1 MPFIDTN
8 IAPSWIYDSN
18 LGGIKRIVISDTNI
32 KFVKNTVN
40 SAYTFTQLKNYQFV
54 TGITGSAT
62 LGTFS
67 VRFRP
72 PFTTDTISLR
82 SSVLTNGGIEFYT
95 YNTPNNTL
103 QSNTLLS
110 YGSDNSFVQ
119 SVIQSTKVNELSFLI
134 NGFREFT
141 YLDRDIAT
149 SSQPSGWFYGIAPGD
164 FEPSYNLFLSSS
176 ASSISPMYSIL
187 GSGLNIISNKNFI
200 AKYIEYDTFNIDYS
214 FYTSNPVNMTM
225 YLLTLDNL
233 GIPNNWG
240 SHIVSTFSVTGTYSE
255 LGLAGTNYD
264 GTKNYLVFSCEATF
278 NSGVNY
284 TINSNGDSVLT
295 DIYSRLSNID
305 IYGTYHPTSN
315 NRLSLTDTTTNPIGL
330 SISNA
335 AYSYTLLNNGG
346 TFSIPSRIGNGA
358 FKAGIW
364 ENGVWNNGWRDDTN
378 TKDFDDVYISVLTA
392 SDVSWKIEI
401 RGAVSAIVGFAT
413 GSNVSIGNIVA
424 IDINDNRKLLKDY
437 YQIESLGV
445 DGGNPQNGV
454 APYGW
459 IRVNLHTSFPY
470 RRIEKDS
477 PNHKIKVTKNIWLSG
492 GFFNGYFSGVWNNGL
507 FKGYPLLTEMFDSH
521 WIDGLFDGG
530 RFNSSYSNNY
540 NFIGIGPKVA
550 CSNNFMD
557 LIFASS
563 STTPFLQGDYIFL
576 TLDSLVSSSVAAGSD
591 LYSGVC
597 QIVDVKIDTEPLI
610 SDNNG
615 GFIANPNFMYQTI
628 TINKRSIG
636 LPKYFD
642 PTVPAGYAYR
652 YTGSSVIQNFKF
664 YDNNRSKIKSSDS
677 QLSTAVFSFNS
688 WIDVNYDSTRSV
700 TLGRDFRAYEPLT
713 GRSVNRNNLF
723 GYPTYDILSSA
734 SRFRDSNSL
743 DTKLYKLGTKYKV
756 FTDFI
761 GDSSKFNDPF
771 NDLDFSSF
779 INAGWTYSY
788 VKPSNFKI
796 KRTESLITLNDSQS
810 TALLNSG
817 VTGDELYITAS
828 NTGLILNNN
837 KINIEKS
844 RYSVVEFDVIT
855 YSVVSSNYVYD
866 NPDIY
871 QIRSI
876 SNVGLSFSESNNIA
890 GAYITSSYYLAGLG
904 SPTFSIDD
912 ILVMVDIY
920 GDVAGTT
927 INLKAPNGK
936 IVNLKK
942 IGTGLGSRLNQTK
955 FSLRDVYDKF
965 SYVTTPYS
973 LNNTTVAY
981 SDTYQMDKEIGQ
993 GGTSSFLSNTTLLSE
1008 LVSTAGVPT
1017 IYGTWTLFIK
1027 YNPLAI
1033 NVCDLVNWSIDIEYK
1048 KLVIEDNEPTTTYP
1062 LLNFNNL
1069 NYDITTQLS
1078 GYDNVQIYKKMNYLP
1093 VQESVDHLLAQNT
1106 FRLDSVEL
1114 ATPARW
1120 GGFGKNQKTKKYEY
1134 FYNRTDMMLCISG
1147 NGATGGSTSMVVLD
1161 NLNMYEVDMIPFFK
1175 YFENPN
1181 IYKGIVFPYI
1191 GTSPE
1196 IDYTNSDFIFIDN
1209 ITIGLDSI
1217 NPVAVDTTFIDCGT
1231 ISFASLQ
1238 LSARINGSIL
1248 SWTSS
1253 SYQFVNMLNSSTP
1266 GSVTCSTTTFDSI
1279 NWTITPSSSGLPPVT
1294 ITNTNGLYPSVSGL
1308 TAGGEYSIEITS
1320 LVKNGPPSQAIG
1332 YSNNG
1337 NQIKATIKLNSK
1349 PTAIVSADPLPL
1361 LFDFIPG
1368 DGLSHIIN
1376 EVNLLNGYTSSN
1388 GYASAF
1394 TIVSLPSEG
1403 SLFYNGTLVTLPFGP
1418 ITIVN
1423 DLIPGLVYYPEGNP
1437 PSVPQTTSFSTSF
1450 TYTIIDNDGDV
1461 YTATMIIDA
1470 TIQASQVTIETNI
1483 NKNVDYQIGEPPLF
1497 AAKVILLSEVV
1508 QNYTNSNSL
1517 SPVSIKIL
1525 SVPTQGQLSLY
1536 NGVAF
1541 TAVTVNQVISNV
1553 SISNTHFA
1561 YWPQDIFQVSTPSG
1575 NFTGVFTYVVTDS
1588 LGFDSPTVTF
1598 NINCTQILVVNGFSP
1613 GPYGANVYYPG
1624 GLSGGKTVSDL
1635 LLGYPVNTTTL
1646 RWKATYTLVA
1656 ETYTDARVSFSTN
1669 DINNFVTTLWYD
1681 FYEVNGQTPG
1691 VHNTAWRNL
1700 IPSASSYGNPI
1711 SCLLRSNNG
1720 HTITVTVQAL
1730 DSSNNVLGNYSF
1742 ASP

>member
-1 MPFIDTN
+1 
-8 IAPSWIYDSN
+8 
-18 LGGIKRIVISDTNI
+18 
-32 KFVKNTVN
+32 
-40 SAYTFTQLKNYQFV
+40 
-54 TGITGSAT
+54 
-62 LGTFS
+62 
-67 VRFRP
+67 
-72 PFTTDTISLR
+72 
-82 SSVLTNGGIEFYT
+82 
-95 YNTPNNTL
+95 
-103 QSNTLLS
+103 
-110 YGSDNSFVQ
+110 
-119 SVIQSTKVNELSFLI
+119 
-134 NGFREFT
+134 
-141 YLDRDIAT
+141 
-149 SSQPSGWFYGIAPGD
+149 
-164 FEPSYNLFLSSS
+164 
-176 ASSISPMYSIL
+176 
-187 GSGLNIISNKNFI
+187 
-200 AKYIEYDTFNIDYS
+200 
-214 FYTSNPVNMTM
+214 
-225 YLLTLDNL
+225 
-233 GIPNNWG
+233 
-240 SHIVSTFSVTGTYSE
+240 
-255 LGLAGTNYD
+255 
-264 GTKNYLVFSCEATF
+264 
-278 NSGVNY
+278 
-284 TINSNGDSVLT
+284 
-295 DIYSRLSNID
+295 
-305 IYGTYHPTSN
+305 
-315 NRLSLTDTTTNPIGL
+315 LTDTTTNPIGL

-401 RGAVSAIVGFAT
+401 RGAVSAINGFAT

-459 IRVNLHTSFPY
+459 IRVNLDTSFPY

-576 TLDSLVSSSVAAGSD
+576 SLYQIGLVFLGGGSD
-591 LYSGVC
+591 FYSGVC
-597 QIVDVKIDTEPLI
+597 QIVDVKVDNEPLI
-610 SDNNG
+610 SDSSG
-615 GFIANPNFMYQTI
+615 GLITNPNFMYQTI

-642 PTVPAGYAYR
+642 PNNPAGYVYR

-677 QLSTAVFSFNS
+677 QVSTAVFSFNS

-761 GDSSKFNDPF
+761 GDSSKFNEPF

-788 VKPSNFKI
+788 IKPSNFKI

-837 KINIEKS
+837 NINIEKS

-855 YSVVSSNYVYD
+855 YSVANPNYVYD
-866 NPDIY
+866 NPNIY
-871 QIRSI
+871 QQRSI

-890 GAYITSSYYLAGLG
+890 GAYITSSYYLAGSG

-920 GDVAGTT
+920 GDVPGTT

-981 SDTYQMDKEIGQ
+981 TDTYQMDKEIGQ

-1008 LVSTAGVPT
+1008 LVSTAGVPA

-1048 KLVIEDNEPTTTYP
+1048 HLVIEDNEPTTTYP
-1062 LLNFNNL
+1062 ILNFNNL

-1093 VQESVDHLLAQNT
+1093 VQENVNHLLAQNT

-1134 FYNRTDMMLCISG
+1134 FYNRTDMMLCING
-1147 NGATGGSTSMVVLD
+1147 NGATGASTSMVVLD

-1196 IDYTNSDFIFIDN
+1196 IDYTNSDFVFIDN

-1231 ISFASLQ
+1231 VSFASLQ
-1238 LSARINGSIL
+1238 LSASINGTVL

-1266 GSVTCSTTTFDSI
+1266 GSVTCSTTFDSI
-1279 NWTITPSSSGLPPVT
+1279 NWTITPSSSALPPVT
-1294 ITNTNGLYPSVSGL
+1294 MTNTSGLYPSVSGL
-1308 TAGGEYSIEITS
+1308 TAGGEYSVEITS
-1320 LVKNGPPSQAIG
+1320 LVKNGPPLQAIG

-1349 PTAIVSADPLPL
+1349 PAAIISVDPLPL
-1361 LFDFIPG
+1361 IFEFTPG

-1376 EVNLLNGYTSSN
+1376 EDNLLNGYTTSN
-1388 GYASAF
+1388 SYASAF

-1437 PSVPQTTSFSTSF
+1437 ATVDPQTTPFNTSF
-1450 TYTIIDNDGDV
+1450 TYTIIDDDNGV

-1470 TIQASQVTIETNI
+1470 TITTGSITMD
-1483 NKNVDYQIGEPPLF
+1483 DYNLFKDIDYALDEPQID
-1497 AAKVILLSEVV
+1497 AAKVIAI
-1508 QNYTNSNSL
+1508 QNLTTGYNNSNNQ
-1517 SPVSIKIL
+1517 PIL
-1525 SVPTQGQLSLY
+1525 SITIESLPSTGQLSLY
-1536 NGVAF
+1536 NGTSYVPVIVGDIIPVA
-1541 TAVTVNQVISNV
+1541 
-1553 SISNTHFA
+1553 SIVDNNFA
-1561 YWPQDIFQVSTPSG
+1561 YWPENIDQSGTPSG
-1575 NFTGVFTYVVTDS
+1575 YFEVSFNYTIQAQYS
-1588 LGFDSPTVTF
+1588 NPSSTV
-1598 NINCTQILVVNGFSP
+1598 NLQINCTDVTSVLPVITYNPADPYIAAALNGPQETDTAS
-1613 GPYGANVYYPG
+1613 YEI
-1624 GLSGGKTVSDL
+1624 
-1635 LLGYPVNTTTL
+1635 TTL
-1646 RWKATYTLVA
+1646 TQRNFRLRIYITNASVNLTATWNFT
-1656 ETYTDARVSFSTN
+1656 
-1669 DINNFVTTLWYD
+1669 IN
-1681 FYEVNGQTPG
+1681 GTP
-1691 VHNTAWRNL
+1691 T
-1700 IPSASSYGNPI
+1700 
-1711 SCLLRSNNG
+1711 
-1720 HTITVTVQAL
+1720 TITVIGSAGAGGGVSSYVTFPTGVYSGTITITGTPTSTTGAYGGCFIEVQ
-1730 DSSNNVLGNYSF
+1730 
-1742 ASP
+1742 P

>member
-18 LGGIKRIVISDTNI
+18 LGGIKRIVINDTNI

-40 SAYTFTQLKNYQFV
+40 SPYTFTQLKNYQFV
-54 TGITGSAT
+54 TGITGSTA

-67 VRFRP
+67 VKFRP

-95 YNTPNNTL
+95 YNSPNSTL
-103 QSNTLLS
+103 ASNTLLS
-110 YGSDNSFVQ
+110 YGSDNSFTQ
-119 SVIQSTKVNELSFLI
+119 SAIQYTRVNELNFLI

-164 FEPSYNLFLSSS
+164 FDPSYNLFLSSS
-176 ASSISPMYSIL
+176 TSSVSPKYSIL
-187 GSGLNIISNKNFI
+187 GSGLNTISNKNFI
-200 AKYIEYDTFNIDYS
+200 AKYIEYDTFNLEYN
-214 FYTSNPVNMTM
+214 FYTSTPVNMTV

-233 GIPNNWG
+233 DKPTNWS
-240 SHIVSTFSVTGTYSE
+240 SHIVSTFSTTGTYSR

-264 GTKNYLVFSCEATF
+264 GSKNYLVFSCEAVFTP
-278 NSGVNY
+278 GVNY
-284 TINSNGDSVLT
+284 NSNQVLT
-295 DIYSRLSNID
+295 DIYSRISNID
-305 IYGTYHPTSN
+305 IYGTYHTTSN

-335 AYSYTLLNNGG
+335 AYSYTLINNGG

-358 FKAGIW
+358 FKSGIW

-401 RGAVSAIVGFAT
+401 RGAVSAIDGFAT

-445 DGGNPQNGV
+445 DGGNPQNGI

-459 IRVNLHTSFPY
+459 IRVNLDTSFPY

-530 RFNSSYSNNY
+530 HFNSSYSNNY

-557 LIFASS
+557 LVFAPS
-563 STTPFLQGDYIFL
+563 STTPFLQGDYIFI
-576 TLDSLVSSSVAAGSD
+576 TLYQIGSVFLGGSD
-591 LYSGVC
+591 FYSGVC
-597 QIVDVKIDTEPLI
+597 QIVDVKVDKEPLI
-610 SDNNG
+610 TDING
-615 GFIANPNFMYQTI
+615 VSTTNPNFMYQTI

-642 PTVPAGYAYR
+642 PNNPAGYVYR
-652 YTGSSVIQNFKF
+652 YTASSVIQNFKF

-677 QLSTAVFSFNS
+677 QVSTAVFSFNS

-713 GRSVNRNNLF
+713 GKSVNRNNLF

-734 SRFRDSNSL
+734 SRFRDSNTL
-743 DTKLYKLGTKYKV
+743 DSKLYKLGTKYKV

-761 GDSSKFNDPF
+761 GDYSKFNEPF
-771 NDLDFSSF
+771 NDLDFSNF

-788 VKPSNFKI
+788 VKSSNFKV
-796 KRTESLITLNDSQS
+796 KRTEGLITLNDTQS

-817 VTGDELYITAS
+817 VTGNELYVTAS

-837 KINIEKS
+837 NINIEKS

-855 YSVVSSNYVYD
+855 YSVANTNYVYD

-871 QIRSI
+871 QERSI
-876 SNVGLSFSESNNIA
+876 SNVGLSFSETINVA
-890 GAYITSSYYLAGLG
+890 GAYITSSYHLLG
-904 SPTFSIDD
+904 SATFSVDD
-912 ILVMVDIY
+912 IVVMIDMY
-920 GDVAGTT
+920 GDVPGTT

-942 IGTGLGSRLNQTK
+942 IGTGLGNRLNRTK

-965 SYVTTPYS
+965 SYITTPYS

-993 GGTSSFLSNTTLLSE
+993 GGTASFLSDTSLLSD
-1008 LVSTAGVPT
+1008 LVST
-1017 IYGTWTLFIK
+1017 IYGTWTLIIK

-1033 NVCDLVNWSIDIEYK
+1033 NVCDLVNWSIDIQYK
-1048 KLVIEDNEPTTTYP
+1048 HLIIEDNEPTTTFP
-1062 LLNFNNL
+1062 ILNFNNL

-1093 VQESVDHLLAQNT
+1093 IQDNVNHLLAQNT

-1114 ATPARW
+1114 ASPARW
-1120 GGFGKNQKTKKYEY
+1120 GGFGRNQKTKKYEY
-1134 FYNRTDMMLCISG
+1134 FYNRTDMMLSING
-1147 NGATGGSTSMVVLD
+1147 GGATGGSTSMVVLD

-1181 IYKGIVFPYI
+1181 IYKGVVFPYI

-1196 IDYTNSDFIFIDN
+1196 IDYTNSDFVFIDN

-1231 ISFASLQ
+1231 ASFASLQ
-1238 LSARINGSIL
+1238 LSASINGSLL

-1253 SYQFVNMLNSSTP
+1253 SYQFVNMSSTNIP
-1266 GSVTCSTTTFDSI
+1266 GSVTCSTTFDTILWSI
-1279 NWTITPSSSGLPPVT
+1279 TTLSSGLPTALIVPT
-1294 ITNTNGLYPSVSGL
+1294 TGNLYPSISGL
-1308 TAGGEYSIEITS
+1308 TAGGEYSVEILS
-1320 LVKNGPPSQAIG
+1320 LVKNGPPSQSIG
-1332 YSNNG
+1332 YNNG
-1337 NQIKATIKLNSK
+1337 GAPIKATIKVNVK
-1349 PTAIVSADPLPL
+1349 PVAIISVDPLSL
-1361 LFDFIPG
+1361 LFNFVPG
-1368 DGLSHIIN
+1368 DTQSHIIN
-1376 EVNLLNGYTSSN
+1376 ETNLLNGYSN
-1388 GYASAF
+1388 SYTNNYPSAF
-1394 TIVSLPSEG
+1394 TITSLPSEG

-1418 ITIVN
+1418 ITISNSV
-1423 DLIPGLVYYPEGNP
+1423 ITGLVYYPEGNP
-1437 PSVPQTTSFSTSF
+1437 VTVDPQTTSFSTSF
-1450 TYTIIDNDGDV
+1450 NYTIIDNENNPWP
-1461 YTATMIIDA
+1461 ATMLIVA
-1470 TIQASQVTIETNI
+1470 TIPPSIITVNTPLSKNI
-1483 NKNVDYQIGEPPLF
+1483 NYDLNESDIN
-1497 AAKVILLSEVV
+1497 AAKVISNLELMVGYINNPNNSPEHHIKIQSVPLRGQLSNNGSLVSNNDTISQFDLVTHNFAYYPEKIDRSD
-1508 QNYTNSNSL
+1508 NTGNDFTETFTYTVLDAQGNESNLVIFNLQCTDVTSVLPVITYSNSL
-1517 SPVSIKIL
+1517 YLGAPVNSAPQSQTAGFTITSVTQRNIRL
-1525 SVPTQGQLSLY
+1525 HVFLTNASVPATAVWTITINGITTTKTVTTVGTIGYSSY
-1536 NGVAF
+1536 VVVPPGTYNGIITISATPNSTNGVA
-1541 TAVTVNQVISNV
+1541 AS
-1553 SISNTHFA
+1553 
-1561 YWPQDIFQVSTPSG
+1561 
-1575 NFTGVFTYVVTDS
+1575 
-1588 LGFDSPTVTF
+1588 
-1598 NINCTQILVVNGFSP
+1598 C
-1613 GPYGANVYYPG
+1613 
-1624 GLSGGKTVSDL
+1624 DL
-1635 LLGYPVNTTTL
+1635 
-1646 RWKATYTLVA
+1646 
-1656 ETYTDARVSFSTN
+1656 
-1669 DINNFVTTLWYD
+1669 
-1681 FYEVNGQTPG
+1681 EVQP
-1691 VHNTAWRNL
+1691 
-1700 IPSASSYGNPI
+1700 
-1711 SCLLRSNNG
+1711 
-1720 HTITVTVQAL
+1720 
-1730 DSSNNVLGNYSF
+1730 
-1742 ASP
+1742 

>member
-18 LGGIKRIVISDTNI
+18 LGGIKRIVLSDTNI
-32 KFVKNTVN
+32 KYIKNTPNGV
-40 SAYTFTQLKNYQFV
+40 YTFTQLKNYQFV
-54 TGITGSAT
+54 TGITGSGI

-67 VRFRP
+67 TRFRS
-72 PFTTDTISLR
+72 PFTNDTIMLR
-82 SSVLTNGGIEFYT
+82 NNVLTNGGVEFYT
-95 YNTPNNTL
+95 YNNPNYTL
-103 QSNTLLS
+103 DSNTLIS
-110 YGSDNSFVQ
+110 YGSDNSFVN
-119 SVIQSTKVNELSFLI
+119 SVIKKTSVYELSFLI
-134 NGFREFT
+134 NGFREFS
-141 YLDRDIAT
+141 YLDRDIAS

-164 FEPSYNLFLSSS
+164 FDPSYNFFISSS
-176 ASSISPMYSIL
+176 TSSISPSYSTL
-187 GSGLNIISNKNFI
+187 GSGLNTVSQKNFI
-200 AKYIEYDTFNIDYS
+200 AKYIDYDTFNLEYT
-214 FYTSNPVNMTM
+214 FYTSTEVNMTM

-233 GIPNNWG
+233 GKPANWG
-240 SHIVSTFSVTGTYSE
+240 SHIVTEFKTTGTYSN

-264 GTKNYLVFSCEATF
+264 GTKNYLVFSCEAVF
-278 NSGVNY
+278 IPGANY
-284 TINSNGDSVLT
+284 NANQVLT
-295 DIYSRLSNID
+295 DIYSRISNIN

-335 AYSYTLLNNGG
+335 AYSYTLINNGG

-401 RGAVSAIVGFAT
+401 RGSVSAIVGFAT

-445 DGGNPQNGV
+445 DAGDPINGV

-459 IRVNLHTSFPY
+459 IRVNLDTSFPY

-576 TLDSLVSSSVAAGSD
+576 TLYEIGDFYLAGSN

-597 QIVDVKIDTEPLI
+597 QIVDVKVDNEPLI
-610 SDNNG
+610 LDNG
-615 GFIANPNFMYQTI
+615 VFITNPNFMYQTI

-642 PTVPAGYAYR
+642 LNNPTGYAYR
-652 YTGSSVIQNFKF
+652 YTASSVIQNFKF

-677 QLSTAVFSFNS
+677 QVSTAVFSFNS

-713 GRSVNRNNLF
+713 GKSVNRNNLF

-771 NDLDFSSF
+771 NDLDFSNF
-779 INAGWTYSY
+779 INGGWTYSY
-788 VKPSNFKI
+788 TKPSNFKI
-796 KRTESLITLNDSQS
+796 KRTESLITLNNSES
-810 TALLNSG
+810 IGLLNSG
-817 VTGDELYITAS
+817 VTGNELYITAS

-837 KINIEKS
+837 NINIEKS

-855 YSVVSSNYVYD
+855 YSVANSNYVYD
-866 NPDIY
+866 NPNIY
-871 QIRSI
+871 QERSI
-876 SNVGLSFSESNNIA
+876 NNMGLSFSESVNIA
-890 GAYITSSYYLAGLG
+890 GAYLTSNYFLNGGGTVSV
-904 SPTFSIDD
+904 DD
-912 ILVMVDIY
+912 IVVMVDMY
-920 GDVAGTT
+920 GDVPGTT
-927 INLKAPNGK
+927 INLKAPNGR
-936 IVNLKK
+936 IMNLKK
-942 IGTGLGSRLNQTK
+942 IGTGLGNRLNQTK
-955 FSLRDVYDKF
+955 FSLREVYDKF

-981 SDTYQMDKEIGQ
+981 SDTYQMDREIGQ
-993 GGTSSFLSNTTLLSE
+993 GGTPSFLSNTTLLSD
-1008 LVSTAGVPT
+1008 LVFDGTT
-1017 IYGTWTLFIK
+1017 QKIYGTWSLFIK

-1033 NVCDLVNWSIDIEYK
+1033 NICDLVNWSIDIQYK
-1048 KLVIEDNEPTTTYP
+1048 HLLTEDNEPTTTFP
-1062 LLNFNNL
+1062 ILNFNNL

-1093 VQESVDHLLAQNT
+1093 VKDNVNHLLVKNT

-1120 GGFGKNQKTKKYEY
+1120 GGFGNNQKTKKYEY
-1134 FYNRTDMMLCISG
+1134 FYNKTDMMLSINGNNVSG
-1147 NGATGGSTSMVVLD
+1147 ESTSMVVLD

-1181 IYKGIVFPYI
+1181 IYKGIVFPYV

-1196 IDYTNSDFIFIDN
+1196 IDYTNSDFVFIDN
-1209 ITIGLDSI
+1209 IAIGLDSI
-1217 NPVAVDTTFIDCGT
+1217 NPTALDTTFISCGT
-1231 ISFASLQ
+1231 VSSTSLQ
-1238 LSARINGSIL
+1238 LSARINNTIVLPYTQS
-1248 SWTSS
+1248 T
-1253 SYQFVNMLNSSTP
+1253 YQLVNMITSNTP
-1266 GSVTCSTTTFDSI
+1266 GSVTCSTTFDSI
-1279 NWTITPSSSGLPPVT
+1279 AWSITPAVSGLPPVS
-1294 ITNTNGLYPSVSGL
+1294 IGNINTLYPFVSGL
-1308 TAGGEYSIEITS
+1308 TAGGDYFIEITS

-1332 YSNNG
+1332 YSNG
-1337 NQIKATIKLNSK
+1337 RPAIKASITVAPK
-1349 PTAIVSADPLPL
+1349 PTP
-1361 LFDFIPG
+1361 
-1368 DGLSHIIN
+1368 IIN
-1376 EVNLLNGYTSSN
+1376 VSPLSLPVTFVPNQPGFWTINQVNLLNNYTNNYAN
-1388 GYASAF
+1388 GTPTGNYANKLVIK
-1394 TIVSLPSEG
+1394 TLPSI
-1403 SLFYNGTLVTLPFGP
+1403 GTLSYNDGVNGFAP
-1418 ITIVN
+1418 ITLDMQLNIVN
-1423 DLIPGLVYYPEGNP
+1423 DQITLRYEPDVNQHQGYP
-1437 PSVPQTTSFSTSF
+1437 TSF
-1450 TYTIIDNDGDV
+1450 TYQIIDNEG
-1461 YTATMIIDA
+1461 YQLTAGNATMNITATIPPANITMDNNTLFKDIDY
-1470 TIQASQVTIETNI
+1470 TLNEP
-1483 NKNVDYQIGEPPLF
+1483 QID
-1497 AAKVILLSEVV
+1497 AAKVIAI
-1508 QNYTNSNSL
+1508 QNLTTGYNNSNNQ
-1517 SPVSIKIL
+1517 PVFQITIQTL
-1525 SVPTQGQLSLY
+1525 PITGQLSIY
-1536 NGVAF
+1536 DGTSYV
-1541 TAVTVNQVISNV
+1541 AVTGGQIIPVTTIVTN
-1553 SISNTHFA
+1553 HFA
-1561 YWPQDIFQVSTPSG
+1561 YWPEDIDQNGTASGYFEESFNYTIQDEQLNSSSTITLQLNCTDVTPHISSLPPVLRQTNAASSGTDYVSQSGGNTASNFTLSGAGPFTIYYRNTGVDNILFSGWGLSNNSTYINQYGNGSVLATITTCPQNGDILTHGSTTLVTFSRNSIPNGKYQINLIYKLPSG
-1575 NFTGVFTYVVTDS
+1575 ADN
-1588 LGFDSPTVTF
+1588 TV
-1598 NINCTQILVVNGFSP
+1598 NWYI
-1613 GPYGANVYYPG
+1613 
-1624 GLSGGKTVSDL
+1624 
-1635 LLGYPVNTTTL
+1635 TL
-1646 RWKATYTLVA
+1646 A
-1656 ETYTDARVSFSTN
+1656 
-1669 DINNFVTTLWYD
+1669 
-1681 FYEVNGQTPG
+1681 
-1691 VHNTAWRNL
+1691 
-1700 IPSASSYGNPI
+1700 
-1711 SCLLRSNNG
+1711 
-1720 HTITVTVQAL
+1720 
-1730 DSSNNVLGNYSF
+1730 
-1742 ASP
+1742 

>member
-54 TGITGSAT
+54 TGITGSVA

-110 YGSDNSFVQ
+110 YGSDNSFTQ

-176 ASSISPMYSIL
+176 ASSISPKYSIL
-187 GSGLNIISNKNFI
+187 GSGLNTISNKNFI

-233 GIPNNWG
+233 DKPTNWP

-264 GTKNYLVFSCEATF
+264 GTKNYLVFSCEAVF

-284 TINSNGDSVLT
+284 TIDSSGAQVLT
-295 DIYSRLSNID
+295 DIYARLSNID

-335 AYSYTLLNNGG
+335 AYSYTLINNGG

-401 RGAVSAIVGFAT
+401 RGAVSAIDGFVT

-445 DGGNPQNGV
+445 DAGDPQNGV

-459 IRVNLHTSFPY
+459 IRVNLDTSFPY

-540 NFIGIGPKVA
+540 DFIGIGPKVA

-576 TLDSLVSSSVAAGSD
+576 TLNTLVSSSVAAGSD

-597 QIVDVKIDTEPLI
+597 QIVDVKIDTATQS
-610 SDNNG
+610 SDGNG

-761 GDSSKFNDPF
+761 GDSSKFNEPF

-855 YSVVSSNYVYD
+855 YSVVNPNYVYD

-1027 YNPLAI
+1027 YNPLAV
-1033 NVCDLVNWSIDIEYK
+1033 NVCDLVNWSIDIEYQH
-1048 KLVIEDNEPTTTYP
+1048 LVIEDNEPTATYP

-1078 GYDNVQIYKKMNYLP
+1078 GYDNIQIYKKMNYLP
-1093 VQESVDHLLAQNT
+1093 VQDNVNHLLSQNT

-1134 FYNRTDMMLCISG
+1134 FYNKTDMMLSING
-1147 NGATGGSTSMVVLD
+1147 NNATGSSTSMVVLD

-1196 IDYTNSDFIFIDN
+1196 IDYTNSDFVFIDN

-1231 ISFASLQ
+1231 VSFASLQ
-1238 LSARINGSIL
+1238 LSASINGSVL

-1266 GSVTCSTTTFDSI
+1266 GSVTCSTTFDSI
-1279 NWTITPSSSGLPPVT
+1279 NWTITPSSSTLPPVT
-1294 ITNTNGLYPSVSGL
+1294 ITNTSGLYPSISGL
-1308 TAGGEYSIEITS
+1308 TAGGEYSVEILS
-1320 LVKNGPPSQAIG
+1320 LIKNGPPSQSIG
-1332 YSNNG
+1332 VNNT
-1337 NQIKATIKLNSK
+1337 NIPIKATIKVNAK
-1349 PTAIVSADPLPL
+1349 PAAIISADPLPL
-1361 LFDFIPG
+1361 LFDFVPG

-1376 EVNLLNGYTSSN
+1376 EVNLLNGYNSSN

-1418 ITIVN
+1418 ITIAN

-1437 PSVPQTTSFSTSF
+1437 PLVTQTTSFSTSF
-1450 TYTIIDNDGDV
+1450 TYTIIDDDNGV

-1470 TIQASQVTIETNI
+1470 TITTGSITMD
-1483 NKNVDYQIGEPPLF
+1483 DYNLFKDIDYALDEPQID
-1497 AAKVILLSEVV
+1497 AAKVIAI
-1508 QNYTNSNSL
+1508 QNLTTGYNNSNNQ
-1517 SPVSIKIL
+1517 PIL
-1525 SVPTQGQLSLY
+1525 SITIESLPSTGQLSLY
-1536 NGVAF
+1536 NGTSYVPVIVGDIIPVA
-1541 TAVTVNQVISNV
+1541 
-1553 SISNTHFA
+1553 SIVANYFA
-1561 YWPQDIFQVSTPSG
+1561 YWPENIDQSGTPSG
-1575 NFTGVFTYVVTDS
+1575 YFEVSFNYTIQAQYS
-1588 LGFDSPTVTF
+1588 NPSSTV
-1598 NINCTQILVVNGFSP
+1598 NLQINCTDVTSVLPVITYSNSLYLGAPSNSAPQSQTAGFTITSVTQRNIRLHVFLTNASVPATAVWTITING
-1613 GPYGANVYYPG
+1613 V
-1624 GLSGGKTVSDL
+1624 
-1635 LLGYPVNTTTL
+1635 TTT
-1646 RWKATYTLVA
+1646 KTATTVA
-1656 ETYTDARVSFSTN
+1656 GIGY
-1669 DINNFVTTLWYD
+1669 
-1681 FYEVNGQTPG
+1681 
-1691 VHNTAWRNL
+1691 
-1700 IPSASSYGNPI
+1700 SSYVVVPPGIYNGIITI
-1711 SCLLRSNNG
+1711 SA
-1720 HTITVTVQAL
+1720 TP
-1730 DSSNNVLGNYSF
+1730 DSVLGVA
-1742 ASP
+1742 ASCDLEVQP